1 MLSQH
6 ILVAVGAIVEDD
18 KDRILLVKH
27 RKERG
32 GPWQAKWICPGGRL
46 EFGEGIKEGIKREI
60 KEETNLKVEPI
71 IPLIPF
77 DRIVRVDG
85 EPSLHV
91 IYIDYVARLVGGQ
104 LKVASDVGEALWVGK
119 KSIFNMWQELHED
132 TQRLLNMAGIM

>member
-46 EFGEGIKEGIKREI
+46 EFGEGIKEGIKREV
-60 KEETNLKVEPI
+60 KEETNLEVEPTT
-71 IPLIPF
+71 PLIPF

-85 EPSLHV
+85 EHSWNYVMPPLNTTSRPYKARFCLH
-91 IYIDYVARLVGGQ
+91 
-104 LKVASDVGEALWVGK
+104 SSSPGEYP
-119 KSIFNMWQELHED
+119 Q
-132 TQRLLNMAGIM
+132 